1 MRRRN
6 IFDKIAA
13 VVRGTEKRFTKKLG
27 IFTAL
32 YRLLIVSALF
42 FCNGRMVFGEAKNVD
57 EKLPQAVLSSS
68 VEMHSNL
75 KYLNIGLKD
84 SIVYALKN
92 NFDIEISR
100 LDTKARGHDIA
111 IEKSVFDPTLEI
123 TGGIDNTKTPIN
135 SALVS
140 GELGTTDVETIP
152 FVSKGKTGNAVL
164 RSMIPTGATLSLEYN
179 LFREFVDP
187 QAFTLLNPT
196 YENYIEAKIT
206 QPLLKGAGWF
216 YNRSPIYIARN
227 NKKISLAQFKSTAIE
242 VSNTVQEAYWNFVKA
257 IEDLKVAKKSLERAE
272 DLLRKNKIEVEA
284 GTLAPIEIIEAES
297 GVASRV
303 EAIISAE
310 NAIRDKEDEL
320 KRIMNLADSEI
331 ISAVEI
337 VPVDKP
343 TFEPKEVPLKETI
356 KIAMEKRPELK
367 ELQIE
372 VENAGMEVRRKKNEL
387 FPKLDLTGGVRY
399 SGLGE
404 NIQGAHDSTFSE
416 DFQGEFITLTL
427 EIPIGNRAARN
438 DYKKAKLGK
447 EQSALNVKKKELDIV
462 VEVRGSVRE
471 VMTNIERVMAT
482 RKAGELAKKRLEVEE
497 KKYSV
502 GRSTSLEILRAQE
515 DLATAEG
522 NETKALID
530 YEISRGSL
538 EVAKG
543 TILDVYNIQV
553 EDDTT

>member
-1 MRRRN
+1 MRRTK
-6 IFDKIAA
+6 IFDEITAIGA
-13 VVRGTEKRFTKKLG
+13 EKRFEERSG
-27 IFTAL
+27 ISSVI
-32 YRLLIVSALF
+32 YGLLIVLGF
-42 FCNGRMVFGEAKNVD
+42 VFCKGNTSFGEKKYAE
-57 EKLPQAVLSSS
+57 EKAPPAASSS
-68 VEMHSNL
+68 VVEINSDIKIINL
-75 KYLNIGLKD
+75 GLKD

-100 LDTKARGHDIA
+100 LDTKAKGHDIA

-123 TGGIDNTKTPIN
+123 TGGIDNIKTPIN

-140 GELGTTDVETIP
+140 GEATTTEIIP
-152 FVSKGKTGNAVL
+152 FVSEGKTGNAVL
-164 RSMIPTGATLSLEYN
+164 QSMIPTGATLSLEYN
-179 LFREFVDP
+179 IFREFIDP
-187 QAFTLLNPT
+187 KAFTLLTPT

-227 NKKISLAQFKSTAIE
+227 NKKISIAQFKSTAIE
-242 VSNTVQEAYWNFVKA
+242 VSDFVQEAYWNLVKA

-284 GTLAPIEIIEAES
+284 GTLAPIEIVDAES

-310 NAIRDKEDEL
+310 NAIRDREDEL
-320 KRIMNLADSEI
+320 KRIMNFSDSEI
-331 ISAVEI
+331 ISDVE
-337 VPVDKP
+337 VFPLDKP
-343 TFEPKEVPLKETI
+343 LFEPKEVQLKETI
-356 KIAMEKRPELK
+356 KTAMAKRPELK

-387 FPKLDLTGGVRY
+387 FPKLDLSGGVRY

-404 NIQGAHDSTFSE
+404 SEQEAHDSTFSE

-438 DYKKAKLGK
+438 EYKKAKVNK
-447 EQSALNVKKKELDIV
+447 EQSALNVRKKELDIV
-462 VEVRGSVRE
+462 VEVRVAVRD
-471 VMTNIERVMAT
+471 VMTNIERVRAT
-482 RKAGELAKKRLEVEE
+482 KKARELAQKRLEVEE

-522 NETKALID
+522 NETKAIID
-530 YEISRGSL
+530 YEISLGNL
-538 EVAKG
+538 ETAKG
-543 TILDVYNIQV
+543 TILDIYNIQI
-553 EDDTT
+553 EDDIT

>member
-1 MRRRN
+1 M
-6 IFDKIAA
+6 
-13 VVRGTEKRFTKKLG
+13 
-27 IFTAL
+27 
-32 YRLLIVSALF
+32 
-42 FCNGRMVFGEAKNVD
+42 
-57 EKLPQAVLSSS
+57 
-68 VEMHSNL
+68 
-75 KYLNIGLKD
+75 
-84 SIVYALKN
+84 
-92 NFDIEISR
+92 
-100 LDTKARGHDIA
+100 
-111 IEKSVFDPTLEI
+111 
-123 TGGIDNTKTPIN
+123 
-135 SALVS
+135 
-140 GELGTTDVETIP
+140 
-152 FVSKGKTGNAVL
+152 
-164 RSMIPTGATLSLEYN
+164 
-179 LFREFVDP
+179 
-187 QAFTLLNPT
+187 
-196 YENYIEAKIT
+196 
-206 QPLLKGAGWF
+206 
-216 YNRSPIYIARN
+216 
-227 NKKISLAQFKSTAIE
+227 
-242 VSNTVQEAYWNFVKA
+242 
-257 IEDLKVAKKSLERAE
+257 AKKSLERAE
-272 DLLRKNKIEVEA
+272 DLLRKNKIEVES

-320 KRIMNLADSEI
+320 KRILNLADSEI
-331 ISAVEI
+331 ISDVEI

-399 SGLGE
+399 SGLGGT
-404 NIQGAHDSTFSE
+404 IDGAHDSTFSG
-416 DFQGEFITLTL
+416 DFQGEFITLTF
-427 EIPIGNRAARN
+427 EVPIGNRAARN

-482 RKAGELAKKRLEVEE
+482 RKARELAQKRLEVEE

-522 NETKALID
+522 NETKALTD

-538 EVAKG
+538 EAAKG
-543 TILDVYNIQV
+543 TILDAYNIQV
-553 EDDTT
+553 EEDIT

>member
-1 MRRRN
+1 MRRRK

-13 VVRGTEKRFTKKLG
+13 VVRGTEKRFTEKPC

-57 EKLPQAVLSSS
+57 EKLPQAALSSS

-75 KYLNIGLKD
+75 KYMNIGLKD

-123 TGGIDNTKTPIN
+123 TGGIDNRKIPIN
-135 SALVS
+135 SVLVS
-140 GELGTTDVETIP
+140 GESTTEIIP
-152 FVSKGKTGNAVL
+152 FVSEGKTGNAVL
-164 RSMIPTGATLSLEYN
+164 RSLIPTGATLSLEYN

-187 QAFTLLNPT
+187 LAFTLLTPS

-227 NKKISLAQFKSTAIE
+227 NKKISIAQFKSTAIE
-242 VSNTVQEAYWNFVKA
+242 VSNAVQEAYWNFVKA

-272 DLLRKNKIEVEA
+272 DLLRKNKIEVES

-320 KRIMNLADSEI
+320 KRVMNLADSEI
-331 ISAVEI
+331 ISDVEI

-343 TFEPKEVPLKETI
+343 IFEPIEVPLKETI

-387 FPKLDLTGGVRY
+387 FPQLDITGGVRY
-399 SGLGE
+399 SGLGGTPD
-404 NIQGAHDSTFSE
+404 GAHDSTFSE

-471 VMTNIERVMAT
+471 VMTNVERVMAT
-482 RKAGELAKKRLEVEE
+482 RKARELAQKRLEVEE

-502 GRSTSLEILRAQE
+502 GRSTSLEILLAQE

-530 YEISRGSL
+530 YEISRGGL
-538 EVAKG
+538 EAAKG
-543 TILDVYNIQV
+543 TILDAYNIQV
-553 EDDTT
+553 EEDIT

>member
-13 VVRGTEKRFTKKLG
+13 VVRGTEKRFTEKPCL
-27 IFTAL
+27 FTAL

-75 KYLNIGLKD
+75 KFMNIGLKD

-123 TGGIDNTKTPIN
+123 TGGIDNRKIPIN
-135 SALVS
+135 SVLVS
-140 GELGTTDVETIP
+140 GETTTEITP
-152 FVSKGKTGNAVL
+152 FVSEGKTGNAVL
-164 RSMIPTGATLSLEYN
+164 RSLIPTGATLSLEYN

-187 QAFTLLNPT
+187 QAFTLLTPT

-227 NKKISLAQFKSTAIE
+227 NKKISIAQFKSTAIE
-242 VSNTVQEAYWNFVKA
+242 VSNAVQEAYWNFVKA

-272 DLLRKNKIEVEA
+272 DLLRKNKIEVES

-310 NAIRDKEDEL
+310 NTIRDKEDEL

-331 ISAVEI
+331 ISDVEI

-387 FPKLDLTGGVRY
+387 FPQLDLTGGVRY
-399 SGLGE
+399 SGLGGTPD
-404 NIQGAHDSTFSE
+404 GAHDSTFSE

-482 RKAGELAKKRLEVEE
+482 RKARELAQKRLEVEE

-522 NETKALID
+522 NETKALTD

-538 EVAKG
+538 EAAKG
-543 TILDVYNIQV
+543 TILDAYNIQV
-553 EDDTT
+553 EEDIT

>member
-13 VVRGTEKRFTKKLG
+13 VVRGTEKRFTKKPG

-42 FCNGRMVFGEAKNVD
+42 FCNGKMVFGEAKNVD
-57 EKLPQAVLSSS
+57 EKLPQAALSSS

-75 KYLNIGLKD
+75 KFMNIGLKD

-123 TGGIDNTKTPIN
+123 TGGIDNRKIPIN
-135 SALVS
+135 SVLVS
-140 GELGTTDVETIP
+140 GESTTEIIP
-152 FVSKGKTGNAVL
+152 FVSEGKTGNAVL
-164 RSMIPTGATLSLEYN
+164 RSLIPTGATLSLEYN

-187 QAFTLLNPT
+187 LAFTLLTPS

-227 NKKISLAQFKSTAIE
+227 NKKISIAQFKSTAIE
-242 VSNTVQEAYWNFVKA
+242 VSNAVQEAYWNFVKA
-257 IEDLKVAKKSLERAE
+257 IEDLKVAKKSMERAE

-310 NAIRDKEDEL
+310 NTIRDKEDEL

-387 FPKLDLTGGVRY
+387 FPQLDLTGGVRY
-399 SGLGE
+399 SGLGGTPD
-404 NIQGAHDSTFSE
+404 GAHDSTFSE

-482 RKAGELAKKRLEVEE
+482 RKARELAQKRLEVEE

-502 GRSTSLEILRAQE
+502 GRSTSLEILLAQE

-530 YEISRGSL
+530 YEISRGGL
-538 EVAKG
+538 EAAKG
-543 TILDVYNIQV
+543 TILDAYNIQV
-553 EDDTT
+553 EEDIT

>member
-13 VVRGTEKRFTKKLG
+13 VVRGTEKRFTEKPCL
-27 IFTAL
+27 FTAL

-75 KYLNIGLKD
+75 KFMNIGLKD

-111 IEKSVFDPTLEI
+111 IEKSAFDPTLDI

-140 GELGTTDVETIP
+140 GETTTETIP
-152 FVSKGKTGNAVL
+152 FVSEGKTGNAVL
-164 RSMIPTGATLSLEYN
+164 RSLIPTGATLSLEYN

-187 QAFTLLNPT
+187 QAFTLLTPT

-227 NKKISLAQFKSTAIE
+227 NKKISIAQFKSTAIE
-242 VSNTVQEAYWNFVKA
+242 VSNAVQEAYWNFVKA

-272 DLLRKNKIEVEA
+272 DLLRKNKIEVES

-331 ISAVEI
+331 ISDVEI

-387 FPKLDLTGGVRY
+387 FPQLDITGGVRY
-399 SGLGE
+399 SGLGGTA
-404 NIQGAHDSTFSE
+404 QGAHDSTFSE

-447 EQSALNVKKKELDIV
+447 EQSSLNVKKKELDIV

-482 RKAGELAKKRLEVEE
+482 RKARELAQKRLEVEE

-522 NETKALID
+522 NETKALTD

-538 EVAKG
+538 EAAKG
-543 TILDVYNIQV
+543 TILDAYNIQV
-553 EDDTT
+553 EEDTT

>member
-13 VVRGTEKRFTKKLG
+13 VVRGTEKRFTKKLD

-42 FCNGRMVFGEAKNVD
+42 FCTGKMVFGEAKNVD
-57 EKLPQAVLSSS
+57 EKLPQAASSSS

-75 KYLNIGLKD
+75 KFMNIGLKD

-123 TGGIDNTKTPIN
+123 TGGINNKKTPIN

-140 GELGTTDVETIP
+140 GETTTTETTP
-152 FVSKGKTGNAVL
+152 FVSEGKTGNAVL
-164 RSMIPTGATLSLEYN
+164 RSLIPTGATLSLEYN

-187 QAFTLLNPT
+187 QAFTLLTPT
-196 YENYIEAKIT
+196 YANYIEAKIT

-227 NKKISLAQFKSTAIE
+227 NKKISFAQFKSTAIE
-242 VSNTVQEAYWNFVKA
+242 VSNAVQEAYWNFVKA

-272 DLLRKNKIEVEA
+272 DLLRKNKIEVES

-320 KRIMNLADSEI
+320 KRILNLADSEI
-331 ISAVEI
+331 ISDVEI

-399 SGLGE
+399 SGLGGT
-404 NIQGAHDSTFSE
+404 IDGAHDSTFSG
-416 DFQGEFITLTL
+416 DFQGEFITLTF
-427 EIPIGNRAARN
+427 EVPIGNRAARN

-482 RKAGELAKKRLEVEE
+482 RKARELAQKRLEVEE

-522 NETKALID
+522 NETKALTD

-538 EVAKG
+538 EAAKG
-543 TILDVYNIQV
+543 TILDAYNIQV
-553 EDDTT
+553 EEDIT